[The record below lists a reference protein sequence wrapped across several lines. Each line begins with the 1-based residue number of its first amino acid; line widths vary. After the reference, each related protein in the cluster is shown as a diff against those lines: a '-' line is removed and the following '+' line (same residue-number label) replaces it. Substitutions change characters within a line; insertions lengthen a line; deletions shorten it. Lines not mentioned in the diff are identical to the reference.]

1 MCGRARQS
9 RTRLEAASRENAAR
23 RETGIDVSP
32 CAGER
37 LNSPCPWV
45 CRAPPA
51 QAAAGSARPPPRPA
65 PSPAPSGASPGP
77 PRQTAWCK
85 QSVLLPLAVAGSD
98 PPAPAGR
105 APSLPPAVAQR
116 SPPPFAHMGTLVGAI
131 SNESHEE
138 NATVFK
144 VRLSAVCLG
153 RRRSYR
159 DSLKRFWLLESS
171 SKMQLFL

>member
-77 PRQTAWCK
+77 PRQTASCK

-98 PPAPAGR
+98 PRGKGSVPPTCRGTKEPASVCTHGHAGGCDLER
-105 APSLPPAVAQR
+105 KPRRKRNGFQSQTFCSVSGKTTELPGLSQ
-116 SPPPFAHMGTLVGAI
+116 TLLV
-131 SNESHEE
+131 
-138 NATVFK
+138 T
-144 VRLSAVCLG
+144 
-153 RRRSYR
+153 
-159 DSLKRFWLLESS
+159 
-171 SKMQLFL
+171 